1 MDELFIGSA
10 LCEVTV
16 AGEILLPR
24 FFHETTQR
32 RSPTK
37 TLFIGLHE
45 TAPCLVAYDRHY
57 AQQRHFGAEAQRL
70 HDDPQRLRRTY
81 GFVARSAI
89 APDGMIVLP
98 ALMRDRG
105 RIGATA
111 LLVATG
117 ERFEIWDPETVLH
130 GGPSDLILLATHHRL
145 AHIANE
151 VLHVP
156 ALSSHQP
163 RCGADMPH
171 QPGLRVQPVSQMRPR
186 HDPVG
191 PASAAGS
198 LAKGAHGIPGD
209 AS

>member
-10 LCEVTV
+10 LCEITIG
-16 AGEILLPR
+16 GELLLPH
-24 FFHETTQR
+24 FFHETARR
-32 RSPTK
+32 RSAANV
-37 TLFIGLHE
+37 LLVGLHDCS
-45 TAPCLVAYDRHY
+45 PCLVAYDRQY
-57 AQQRHFGAEAQRL
+57 ATQH
-70 HDDPQRLRRTY
+70 HISTHPSVPDDPQRLRRIY
-81 GFVARSAI
+81 GFVEQTPI

-117 ERFEIWDPETVLH
+117 ERFEIWDLEAVLH

-191 PASAAGS
+191 RADDQRPVAQ
-198 LAKGAHGIPGD
+198 GAQRISRD
-209 AS
+209 AP